1 VEAIMKQLTANFLGD
16 IINYS
21 VYAAIVALL
30 LLSFA
35 KCVLPVWRTRALLR
49 RAIRNIKQ
57 GEKSKRSWQE
67 DDFLGKGALYPHWS
81 EYLDNLF
88 FADGEYHN
96 ASNVEDYINEETV
109 ISQPGRSA
117 LASAAPGLMVSL
129 GFLGTLLGITQGLAG
144 FSMENSEAVM
154 EMMTKATPSA
164 GASLIDSLLRLAMA
178 VVGVGFS
185 LFVMNSVRRSQPA
198 LGNLLDGFGMFPRV
212 LFLIIL
218 QIVLIF
224 LWSLLLVIPGII
236 AAYRYSFAVYVMIDH
251 PEMSAMDCLRES
263 KRLTT
268 GYKRQ
273 LFLLDLS
280 FILWFLLTM
289 IPVVGYIAQVYV
301 TPYME
306 SARVLYYEQIRALQS
321 GKPANE
327 T

>member
-1 VEAIMKQLTANFLGD
+1 MIIDRTAVKLQAKQLIRESQPSMLTA
-16 IINYS
+16 
-21 VYAAIVALL
+21 ALL
-30 LLSFA
+30 YTLL
-35 KCVLPVWRTRALLR
+35 TALIGWLSLR
-49 RAIRNIKQ
+49 LTGVDTNTM
-57 GEKSKRSWQE
+57 
-67 DDFLGKGALYPHWS
+67 
-81 EYLDNLF
+81 
-88 FADGEYHN
+88 
-96 ASNVEDYINEETV
+96 NEML
-109 ISQPGRSA
+109 Q
-117 LASAAPGLMVSL
+117 LASEG
-129 GFLGTLLGITQGLAG
+129 
-144 FSMENSEAVM
+144 NSEAVM
-154 EMMTKATPSA
+154 EMMTRATPSA

-198 LGNLLDGFGMFPRV
+198 IGNLLDGFGMFPRV

-280 FILWFLLTM
+280 FIFWFLLTM

-306 SARVLYYEQIRALQS
+306 SARVLYYEQIRALQD
-321 GKPANE
+321 GKPANK

>member
-1 VEAIMKQLTANFLGD
+1 MIIDRTAAKLQAKQLIRESQPSMLTA
-16 IINYS
+16 
-21 VYAAIVALL
+21 ALL
-30 LLSFA
+30 YTLL
-35 KCVLPVWRTRALLR
+35 TALIGWLSLR
-49 RAIRNIKQ
+49 LTGVDTNTM
-57 GEKSKRSWQE
+57 
-67 DDFLGKGALYPHWS
+67 
-81 EYLDNLF
+81 
-88 FADGEYHN
+88 
-96 ASNVEDYINEETV
+96 NEML
-109 ISQPGRSA
+109 Q
-117 LASAAPGLMVSL
+117 LASEG
-129 GFLGTLLGITQGLAG
+129 
-144 FSMENSEAVM
+144 NSEAVM
-154 EMMTKATPSA
+154 ELMTKATPSA

-280 FILWFLLTM
+280 FIFWFLLTM

-306 SARVLYYEQIRALQS
+306 SARVLYYEQIRALQGGS
-321 GKPANE
+321 TAA
-327 T
+327 

>member
-1 VEAIMKQLTANFLGD
+1 MIIDRTAAKLQAKQLIRESQPSMLTA
-16 IINYS
+16 
-21 VYAAIVALL
+21 ALL
-30 LLSFA
+30 YTLL
-35 KCVLPVWRTRALLR
+35 TALIGWLSLR
-49 RAIRNIKQ
+49 LTGVDTNTM
-57 GEKSKRSWQE
+57 
-67 DDFLGKGALYPHWS
+67 
-81 EYLDNLF
+81 
-88 FADGEYHN
+88 
-96 ASNVEDYINEETV
+96 NEML
-109 ISQPGRSA
+109 R
-117 LASAAPGLMVSL
+117 LASEG
-129 GFLGTLLGITQGLAG
+129 
-144 FSMENSEAVM
+144 NSEAVM

-198 LGNLLDGFGMFPRV
+198 IGNLLDGFGMFPRV

-280 FILWFLLTM
+280 FIFWFLLTM

-306 SARVLYYEQIRALQS
+306 SAKVLYYEQIRALQD

>member
-1 VEAIMKQLTANFLGD
+1 MIIDRTAAKLQAKQLIRESQPSMLTA
-16 IINYS
+16 
-21 VYAAIVALL
+21 ALL
-30 LLSFA
+30 YTLL
-35 KCVLPVWRTRALLR
+35 TALIGWLSLR
-49 RAIRNIKQ
+49 LTGVDTNTM
-57 GEKSKRSWQE
+57 
-67 DDFLGKGALYPHWS
+67 
-81 EYLDNLF
+81 
-88 FADGEYHN
+88 
-96 ASNVEDYINEETV
+96 NEML
-109 ISQPGRSA
+109 R
-117 LASAAPGLMVSL
+117 LASEG
-129 GFLGTLLGITQGLAG
+129 
-144 FSMENSEAVM
+144 NSEAVM

-198 LGNLLDGFGMFPRV
+198 IGNLLDGFGMFPRV

-224 LWSLLLVIPGII
+224 LWSLLLVIPGIV

-280 FILWFLLTM
+280 FIFWFLLTM
-289 IPVVGYIAQVYV
+289 IPIVGYIAQVYV

-306 SARVLYYEQIRALQS
+306 SARVLYYEQIRALQDGS
-321 GKPANE
+321 TAI
-327 T
+327 

>member
-1 VEAIMKQLTANFLGD
+1 MIIDRTAAKLQAKQLIRESQPSMLTA
-16 IINYS
+16 
-21 VYAAIVALL
+21 ALL
-30 LLSFA
+30 YTLL
-35 KCVLPVWRTRALLR
+35 TALIGWLSLR
-49 RAIRNIKQ
+49 LTGVDTNTM
-57 GEKSKRSWQE
+57 
-67 DDFLGKGALYPHWS
+67 
-81 EYLDNLF
+81 
-88 FADGEYHN
+88 
-96 ASNVEDYINEETV
+96 NEML
-109 ISQPGRSA
+109 Q
-117 LASAAPGLMVSL
+117 LASEG
-129 GFLGTLLGITQGLAG
+129 
-144 FSMENSEAVM
+144 NSEAVM

-198 LGNLLDGFGMFPRV
+198 IGNLLDGFGMFPRV

-218 QIVLIF
+218 QIVFIF
-224 LWSLLLVIPGII
+224 LWSLLLVIPGIV

-280 FILWFLLTM
+280 FIFWFLLTM
-289 IPVVGYIAQVYV
+289 IPIIGYVAQVYV

-306 SARVLYYEQIRALQS
+306 SAKVLYYEQIRALQGGS
-321 GKPANE
+321 TAI
-327 T
+327 

>member
-1 VEAIMKQLTANFLGD
+1 MIIDRTAVKLQAKQLIRESQPSMLTA
-16 IINYS
+16 
-21 VYAAIVALL
+21 ALL
-30 LLSFA
+30 YTLL
-35 KCVLPVWRTRALLR
+35 TALIGWLSLR
-49 RAIRNIKQ
+49 LTGVDTNTM
-57 GEKSKRSWQE
+57 
-67 DDFLGKGALYPHWS
+67 
-81 EYLDNLF
+81 
-88 FADGEYHN
+88 
-96 ASNVEDYINEETV
+96 NEML
-109 ISQPGRSA
+109 Q
-117 LASAAPGLMVSL
+117 LASEG
-129 GFLGTLLGITQGLAG
+129 
-144 FSMENSEAVM
+144 NSEAVM

-212 LFLIIL
+212 LFLIVL

-280 FILWFLLTM
+280 FIFWFLLTM

-306 SARVLYYEQIRALQS
+306 SARVLYYEQIRALQDGS
-321 GKPANE
+321 TAA
-327 T
+327 

>member
-1 VEAIMKQLTANFLGD
+1 MIIDRTAAKLQAKQLIRESQPSMLTA
-16 IINYS
+16 
-21 VYAAIVALL
+21 ALL
-30 LLSFA
+30 YTLL
-35 KCVLPVWRTRALLR
+35 TALIGWLSLR
-49 RAIRNIKQ
+49 LTGVDTNTM
-57 GEKSKRSWQE
+57 
-67 DDFLGKGALYPHWS
+67 
-81 EYLDNLF
+81 
-88 FADGEYHN
+88 
-96 ASNVEDYINEETV
+96 NEML
-109 ISQPGRSA
+109 Q
-117 LASAAPGLMVSL
+117 LASEG
-129 GFLGTLLGITQGLAG
+129 
-144 FSMENSEAVM
+144 NSEAVM
-154 EMMTKATPSA
+154 ELMTKATPSA

-218 QIVLIF
+218 QIVFIF
-224 LWSLLLVIPGII
+224 LWSLLLVIPGIV

-280 FILWFLLTM
+280 FIFWFLLTM

-306 SARVLYYEQIRALQS
+306 SARVLYYEQIRALQGGS
-321 GKPANE
+321 TAA
-327 T
+327 

>member
-1 VEAIMKQLTANFLGD
+1 MIIDRTAAKLQAKQLIRESQPSMLTA
-16 IINYS
+16 
-21 VYAAIVALL
+21 ALL
-30 LLSFA
+30 YTLL
-35 KCVLPVWRTRALLR
+35 TALIGWLSLR
-49 RAIRNIKQ
+49 LTGVDTNTM
-57 GEKSKRSWQE
+57 
-67 DDFLGKGALYPHWS
+67 
-81 EYLDNLF
+81 
-88 FADGEYHN
+88 
-96 ASNVEDYINEETV
+96 NEML
-109 ISQPGRSA
+109 R
-117 LASAAPGLMVSL
+117 LASEG
-129 GFLGTLLGITQGLAG
+129 
-144 FSMENSEAVM
+144 NSEAVM

-198 LGNLLDGFGMFPRV
+198 IGNLLDGFGMFPRV

-218 QIVLIF
+218 QIVFIF

-306 SARVLYYEQIRALQS
+306 SAKVLYYEQIRALQD

>member
-1 VEAIMKQLTANFLGD
+1 MIIDRTAAKLQAKQLIRESQPSMLTA
-16 IINYS
+16 
-21 VYAAIVALL
+21 ALL
-30 LLSFA
+30 YTLMTALIGWLS
-35 KCVLPVWRTRALLR
+35 LR
-49 RAIRNIKQ
+49 LTGVDTNTM
-57 GEKSKRSWQE
+57 
-67 DDFLGKGALYPHWS
+67 
-81 EYLDNLF
+81 
-88 FADGEYHN
+88 
-96 ASNVEDYINEETV
+96 NEML
-109 ISQPGRSA
+109 Q
-117 LASAAPGLMVSL
+117 LASEG
-129 GFLGTLLGITQGLAG
+129 
-144 FSMENSEAVM
+144 NSEAVM

-185 LFVMNSVRRSQPA
+185 LFVMNSVRRSKPA
-198 LGNLLDGFGMFPRV
+198 IGNLLDGFGMFPRV

-218 QIVLIF
+218 QIVFIF

-280 FILWFLLTM
+280 FIFWFLLTM

-301 TPYME
+301 TTYME
-306 SARVLYYEQIRALQS
+306 SAKVLYYEQIRALQDGS
-321 GKPANE
+321 TAA
-327 T
+327 

>member
-1 VEAIMKQLTANFLGD
+1 MIIDRTAAKLQAKQLIRESQPSMLTA
-16 IINYS
+16 
-21 VYAAIVALL
+21 ALL
-30 LLSFA
+30 YTLL
-35 KCVLPVWRTRALLR
+35 TALIGWLSLR
-49 RAIRNIKQ
+49 LTGVDTNTM
-57 GEKSKRSWQE
+57 
-67 DDFLGKGALYPHWS
+67 
-81 EYLDNLF
+81 
-88 FADGEYHN
+88 
-96 ASNVEDYINEETV
+96 NEML
-109 ISQPGRSA
+109 Q
-117 LASAAPGLMVSL
+117 LASEG
-129 GFLGTLLGITQGLAG
+129 
-144 FSMENSEAVM
+144 NSEAVM
-154 EMMTKATPSA
+154 EMMTRATPSA

-198 LGNLLDGFGMFPRV
+198 IGNLLDGFGMFPRV

-218 QIVLIF
+218 QIVFIF

-306 SARVLYYEQIRALQS
+306 SARVLYYEQIRALQD

>member
-1 VEAIMKQLTANFLGD
+1 MIIDRTAAKLQAKQLIRESQPSMLTA
-16 IINYS
+16 
-21 VYAAIVALL
+21 ALL
-30 LLSFA
+30 YTLL
-35 KCVLPVWRTRALLR
+35 TALIGWLSLR
-49 RAIRNIKQ
+49 LTGVDTNTM
-57 GEKSKRSWQE
+57 
-67 DDFLGKGALYPHWS
+67 
-81 EYLDNLF
+81 
-88 FADGEYHN
+88 
-96 ASNVEDYINEETV
+96 NEML
-109 ISQPGRSA
+109 Q
-117 LASAAPGLMVSL
+117 LASEG
-129 GFLGTLLGITQGLAG
+129 
-144 FSMENSEAVM
+144 NSEAVM

-218 QIVLIF
+218 QIVFIF
-224 LWSLLLVIPGII
+224 LWSLLLVIPGIV

-280 FILWFLLTM
+280 FIFWFLLTM

-306 SARVLYYEQIRALQS
+306 SARVLYYEQIRALQDGS
-321 GKPANE
+321 TAA
-327 T
+327 

>member
-1 VEAIMKQLTANFLGD
+1 MIIDRTAAKLQAKQLIRESQPSMLTA
-16 IINYS
+16 
-21 VYAAIVALL
+21 ALL
-30 LLSFA
+30 YTLL
-35 KCVLPVWRTRALLR
+35 TALIGWLSLR
-49 RAIRNIKQ
+49 LTGVDTNTM
-57 GEKSKRSWQE
+57 
-67 DDFLGKGALYPHWS
+67 
-81 EYLDNLF
+81 
-88 FADGEYHN
+88 
-96 ASNVEDYINEETV
+96 NEML
-109 ISQPGRSA
+109 Q
-117 LASAAPGLMVSL
+117 LASEG
-129 GFLGTLLGITQGLAG
+129 
-144 FSMENSEAVM
+144 NSEAVM
-154 EMMTKATPSA
+154 ELMTKATPSA

-218 QIVLIF
+218 QIVFIF
-224 LWSLLLVIPGII
+224 LWSLLLVIPGIV

-306 SARVLYYEQIRALQS
+306 SARVLYYEQIRALQGGS
-321 GKPANE
+321 TAA
-327 T
+327 

>member
-1 VEAIMKQLTANFLGD
+1 MIIDRTAAKLQARQLIRESQPSMLTA
-16 IINYS
+16 
-21 VYAAIVALL
+21 ALL
-30 LLSFA
+30 YTLL
-35 KCVLPVWRTRALLR
+35 TALIGWLSLR
-49 RAIRNIKQ
+49 LTGVDTNTM
-57 GEKSKRSWQE
+57 
-67 DDFLGKGALYPHWS
+67 
-81 EYLDNLF
+81 
-88 FADGEYHN
+88 
-96 ASNVEDYINEETV
+96 NEML
-109 ISQPGRSA
+109 R
-117 LASAAPGLMVSL
+117 LASEG
-129 GFLGTLLGITQGLAG
+129 
-144 FSMENSEAVM
+144 NSEAVM

-198 LGNLLDGFGMFPRV
+198 IGNLLDGFGMFPRV

-218 QIVLIF
+218 QIVFIF

-289 IPVVGYIAQVYV
+289 IPIIGYIAQVYV

-306 SARVLYYEQIRALQS
+306 SARVLYYEQIRALQDGS
-321 GKPANE
+321 TAI
-327 T
+327 

>member
-1 VEAIMKQLTANFLGD
+1 MMTAALLYTLLTALIGW
-16 IINYS
+16 
-21 VYAAIVALL
+21 
-30 LLSFA
+30 LS
-35 KCVLPVWRTRALLR
+35 LR
-49 RAIRNIKQ
+49 LTGVDTNTM
-57 GEKSKRSWQE
+57 
-67 DDFLGKGALYPHWS
+67 
-81 EYLDNLF
+81 
-88 FADGEYHN
+88 
-96 ASNVEDYINEETV
+96 NEML
-109 ISQPGRSA
+109 R
-117 LASAAPGLMVSL
+117 LASEG
-129 GFLGTLLGITQGLAG
+129 
-144 FSMENSEAVM
+144 NSEAVM

-198 LGNLLDGFGMFPRV
+198 IGNLLDGFGMFPRV

-218 QIVLIF
+218 QIVFIF

-280 FILWFLLTM
+280 FIFWFLLTM

-306 SARVLYYEQIRALQS
+306 SARVLYYEQIRALQDGS
-321 GKPANE
+321 TAA
-327 T
+327 

>member
-1 VEAIMKQLTANFLGD
+1 MIIDRTAAKLQAKQLIRESQPSMLTA
-16 IINYS
+16 
-21 VYAAIVALL
+21 ALL
-30 LLSFA
+30 YTLL
-35 KCVLPVWRTRALLR
+35 TALIGWLSLR
-49 RAIRNIKQ
+49 LT
-57 GEKSKRSWQE
+57 GE
-67 DDFLGKGALYPHWS
+67 DT
-81 EYLDNLF
+81 NTM
-88 FADGEYHN
+88 
-96 ASNVEDYINEETV
+96 NEML
-109 ISQPGRSA
+109 Q
-117 LASAAPGLMVSL
+117 LASEG
-129 GFLGTLLGITQGLAG
+129 
-144 FSMENSEAVM
+144 NSEAVM

-198 LGNLLDGFGMFPRV
+198 IGNLLDGFGMFPRV

-224 LWSLLLVIPGII
+224 LWSLLLVIPGIV

-280 FILWFLLTM
+280 FIFWFLLTM

-306 SARVLYYEQIRALQS
+306 SARVLYYEQIRALQD
-321 GKPANE
+321 GKPAIK

>member
-1 VEAIMKQLTANFLGD
+1 MIIDRTAVKLQAKQLIRESQPSMLTA
-16 IINYS
+16 
-21 VYAAIVALL
+21 ALL
-30 LLSFA
+30 YTLL
-35 KCVLPVWRTRALLR
+35 TALIGWLSLR
-49 RAIRNIKQ
+49 LTGVDTNTM
-57 GEKSKRSWQE
+57 
-67 DDFLGKGALYPHWS
+67 
-81 EYLDNLF
+81 
-88 FADGEYHN
+88 
-96 ASNVEDYINEETV
+96 NEML
-109 ISQPGRSA
+109 R
-117 LASAAPGLMVSL
+117 LASEG
-129 GFLGTLLGITQGLAG
+129 
-144 FSMENSEAVM
+144 NSEAVM

-198 LGNLLDGFGMFPRV
+198 IGNLLDGFGMFPRV

-280 FILWFLLTM
+280 FIFWFLLTM

-306 SARVLYYEQIRALQS
+306 SARVLYYEQIRALQGGS
-321 GKPANE
+321 TAA
-327 T
+327 

>member
-1 VEAIMKQLTANFLGD
+1 MIIDRTAAKLQAKQLIRESQPSMLTA
-16 IINYS
+16 
-21 VYAAIVALL
+21 ALL
-30 LLSFA
+30 YTLL
-35 KCVLPVWRTRALLR
+35 TALIGWLSLR
-49 RAIRNIKQ
+49 LTGVDTNTM
-57 GEKSKRSWQE
+57 
-67 DDFLGKGALYPHWS
+67 
-81 EYLDNLF
+81 
-88 FADGEYHN
+88 
-96 ASNVEDYINEETV
+96 NEML
-109 ISQPGRSA
+109 R
-117 LASAAPGLMVSL
+117 LASEG
-129 GFLGTLLGITQGLAG
+129 
-144 FSMENSEAVM
+144 NSEAVM

-198 LGNLLDGFGMFPRV
+198 IGNLLDGFGMFPRV

-218 QIVLIF
+218 QIVFIF

-263 KRLTT
+263 KRLTN
-268 GYKRQ
+268 GYKGQ

-289 IPVVGYIAQVYV
+289 IPIIGYVAQVYV

-306 SARVLYYEQIRALQS
+306 SARVLYYEQIRALQD

>member
-1 VEAIMKQLTANFLGD
+1 MIIDRTAAKLQAKQLIRESQPSMLTA
-16 IINYS
+16 
-21 VYAAIVALL
+21 ALL
-30 LLSFA
+30 YTLL
-35 KCVLPVWRTRALLR
+35 TALIGWLSLR
-49 RAIRNIKQ
+49 LTGVDTNTM
-57 GEKSKRSWQE
+57 
-67 DDFLGKGALYPHWS
+67 
-81 EYLDNLF
+81 
-88 FADGEYHN
+88 
-96 ASNVEDYINEETV
+96 NEML
-109 ISQPGRSA
+109 R
-117 LASAAPGLMVSL
+117 LASEG
-129 GFLGTLLGITQGLAG
+129 
-144 FSMENSEAVM
+144 NSEAVM

-198 LGNLLDGFGMFPRV
+198 IGNLLDGFGMFPRV

-224 LWSLLLVIPGII
+224 LWSLLLVIPGIV

-289 IPVVGYIAQVYV
+289 IPIIGYIAQVYV

-306 SARVLYYEQIRALQS
+306 SARVLYYEQIRALQG

>member
-1 VEAIMKQLTANFLGD
+1 MIIDRTAVKLQAKQLIRESQPSMLTA
-16 IINYS
+16 
-21 VYAAIVALL
+21 ALL
-30 LLSFA
+30 YTLL
-35 KCVLPVWRTRALLR
+35 TALIGWLSLR
-49 RAIRNIKQ
+49 LTGVDTNTM
-57 GEKSKRSWQE
+57 
-67 DDFLGKGALYPHWS
+67 
-81 EYLDNLF
+81 
-88 FADGEYHN
+88 
-96 ASNVEDYINEETV
+96 NEML
-109 ISQPGRSA
+109 Q
-117 LASAAPGLMVSL
+117 LASEG
-129 GFLGTLLGITQGLAG
+129 
-144 FSMENSEAVM
+144 NSEAVM
-154 EMMTKATPSA
+154 EMMTRATPSA

-224 LWSLLLVIPGII
+224 LWSLLLVIPGIV

-289 IPVVGYIAQVYV
+289 IPIIGYIAQVYV

-306 SARVLYYEQIRALQS
+306 SARVLYYEQIRALQGGS
-321 GKPANE
+321 TAA
-327 T
+327 

>member
-1 VEAIMKQLTANFLGD
+1 MIIDRTAAKLQAKQLIRESQPSMLTA
-16 IINYS
+16 
-21 VYAAIVALL
+21 ALL
-30 LLSFA
+30 YTLL
-35 KCVLPVWRTRALLR
+35 TALIGWLSLR
-49 RAIRNIKQ
+49 LTGVDTNTM
-57 GEKSKRSWQE
+57 
-67 DDFLGKGALYPHWS
+67 
-81 EYLDNLF
+81 
-88 FADGEYHN
+88 
-96 ASNVEDYINEETV
+96 NEML
-109 ISQPGRSA
+109 R
-117 LASAAPGLMVSL
+117 LASEG
-129 GFLGTLLGITQGLAG
+129 
-144 FSMENSEAVM
+144 NSEAVM
-154 EMMTKATPSA
+154 EMMTRATPSA

-224 LWSLLLVIPGII
+224 LWSLLLVIPGIV

-280 FILWFLLTM
+280 FIFWFLLTM

-306 SARVLYYEQIRALQS
+306 SARVLYYEQIRALQDGS
-321 GKPANE
+321 TAA
-327 T
+327 

>member
-1 VEAIMKQLTANFLGD
+1 MIIDRTAVKLQAKQLIRESQPSMLTA
-16 IINYS
+16 
-21 VYAAIVALL
+21 ALL
-30 LLSFA
+30 YTLL
-35 KCVLPVWRTRALLR
+35 TALIGWLSLR
-49 RAIRNIKQ
+49 LTGVDTNTM
-57 GEKSKRSWQE
+57 
-67 DDFLGKGALYPHWS
+67 
-81 EYLDNLF
+81 
-88 FADGEYHN
+88 
-96 ASNVEDYINEETV
+96 NEML
-109 ISQPGRSA
+109 Q
-117 LASAAPGLMVSL
+117 LASEG
-129 GFLGTLLGITQGLAG
+129 
-144 FSMENSEAVM
+144 NSEAVM

-198 LGNLLDGFGMFPRV
+198 IGNLLDGFGMFPRV

-218 QIVLIF
+218 QIVFIF

-306 SARVLYYEQIRALQS
+306 SARVLYYEQIRALQE
-321 GKPANE
+321 GN
-327 T
+327 TIQQDDRDGD

>member
-1 VEAIMKQLTANFLGD
+1 MIIDRTAVKLQAKQLIRESQPSMLTA
-16 IINYS
+16 
-21 VYAAIVALL
+21 ALL
-30 LLSFA
+30 YTLL
-35 KCVLPVWRTRALLR
+35 TALIGWLSLR
-49 RAIRNIKQ
+49 LTGVDTNTM
-57 GEKSKRSWQE
+57 
-67 DDFLGKGALYPHWS
+67 
-81 EYLDNLF
+81 
-88 FADGEYHN
+88 
-96 ASNVEDYINEETV
+96 NEML
-109 ISQPGRSA
+109 R
-117 LASAAPGLMVSL
+117 LASEG
-129 GFLGTLLGITQGLAG
+129 
-144 FSMENSEAVM
+144 NSEAVM

-164 GASLIDSLLRLAMA
+164 GASLIDMLLRLAMA

-198 LGNLLDGFGMFPRV
+198 IGNLLDGFGMFPRV

-280 FILWFLLTM
+280 FIFWFLLTM

-306 SARVLYYEQIRALQS
+306 SARVLYYEQIRALQDGS
-321 GKPANE
+321 TAA
-327 T
+327 

>member
-1 VEAIMKQLTANFLGD
+1 MIIDRTAAKLQAKQLIRESQPSMLTA
-16 IINYS
+16 
-21 VYAAIVALL
+21 ALL
-30 LLSFA
+30 YTLL
-35 KCVLPVWRTRALLR
+35 TALIGWLSLR
-49 RAIRNIKQ
+49 LTGVDTNTM
-57 GEKSKRSWQE
+57 
-67 DDFLGKGALYPHWS
+67 
-81 EYLDNLF
+81 
-88 FADGEYHN
+88 
-96 ASNVEDYINEETV
+96 NEML
-109 ISQPGRSA
+109 R
-117 LASAAPGLMVSL
+117 LASEG
-129 GFLGTLLGITQGLAG
+129 
-144 FSMENSEAVM
+144 NSEAVM

-198 LGNLLDGFGMFPRV
+198 IGNLLDGFGMFPRV

-280 FILWFLLTM
+280 FILWLLLTM
-289 IPVVGYIAQVYV
+289 IPIVGYIAQVYV

-306 SARVLYYEQIRALQS
+306 SAKVLYYEQIRALQDS
-321 GKPANE
+321 NTAI
-327 T
+327 

>member
-1 VEAIMKQLTANFLGD
+1 MIIDRTAAKLQAKQLIRESQPSMLTA
-16 IINYS
+16 
-21 VYAAIVALL
+21 ALL
-30 LLSFA
+30 YTLL
-35 KCVLPVWRTRALLR
+35 TALIGWLSLR
-49 RAIRNIKQ
+49 LTGVDTNTM
-57 GEKSKRSWQE
+57 
-67 DDFLGKGALYPHWS
+67 
-81 EYLDNLF
+81 
-88 FADGEYHN
+88 
-96 ASNVEDYINEETV
+96 NEML
-109 ISQPGRSA
+109 Q
-117 LASAAPGLMVSL
+117 LASEG
-129 GFLGTLLGITQGLAG
+129 
-144 FSMENSEAVM
+144 NSEAVM

-198 LGNLLDGFGMFPRV
+198 IGNLLDGFGMFPRV
-212 LFLIIL
+212 LFLILL
-218 QIVLIF
+218 QIVFIF

-280 FILWFLLTM
+280 FIFWFLLTM

-306 SARVLYYEQIRALQS
+306 SARVLYYEQIRALQGGS
-321 GKPANE
+321 TAA
-327 T
+327 

>member
-1 VEAIMKQLTANFLGD
+1 MIIDRTAAKLQAKQLIRESQPSMLTA
-16 IINYS
+16 
-21 VYAAIVALL
+21 ALL
-30 LLSFA
+30 YTLL
-35 KCVLPVWRTRALLR
+35 TALIGWLSLR
-49 RAIRNIKQ
+49 LTGVDTNTM
-57 GEKSKRSWQE
+57 
-67 DDFLGKGALYPHWS
+67 
-81 EYLDNLF
+81 
-88 FADGEYHN
+88 
-96 ASNVEDYINEETV
+96 NEML
-109 ISQPGRSA
+109 R
-117 LASAAPGLMVSL
+117 LASEG
-129 GFLGTLLGITQGLAG
+129 
-144 FSMENSEAVM
+144 NSEAVM

-224 LWSLLLVIPGII
+224 LWSLLLVIPGIV

-280 FILWFLLTM
+280 FIFWFLLTM

-306 SARVLYYEQIRALQS
+306 SARVLYYEQIRALQD

>member
-1 VEAIMKQLTANFLGD
+1 MIIDRTAAKLQAKQLIRESQPSMLTA
-16 IINYS
+16 
-21 VYAAIVALL
+21 ALL
-30 LLSFA
+30 YTLL
-35 KCVLPVWRTRALLR
+35 TALIGWLSLR
-49 RAIRNIKQ
+49 LTGVDTNTM
-57 GEKSKRSWQE
+57 
-67 DDFLGKGALYPHWS
+67 
-81 EYLDNLF
+81 
-88 FADGEYHN
+88 
-96 ASNVEDYINEETV
+96 NEML
-109 ISQPGRSA
+109 Q
-117 LASAAPGLMVSL
+117 LASEG
-129 GFLGTLLGITQGLAG
+129 
-144 FSMENSEAVM
+144 NSEAVM
-154 EMMTKATPSA
+154 ELMTKATPSA

-218 QIVLIF
+218 QIVFIF
-224 LWSLLLVIPGII
+224 LWSLLLVIPGIV

-280 FILWFLLTM
+280 FIFWFLLTM

-306 SARVLYYEQIRALQS
+306 SARVLYYEQIRALQGGS
-321 GKPANE
+321 TAV
-327 T
+327 

>member
-1 VEAIMKQLTANFLGD
+1 MIIDRTAAKLQAKQLIRESQPSMLTA
-16 IINYS
+16 
-21 VYAAIVALL
+21 ALL
-30 LLSFA
+30 YTLL
-35 KCVLPVWRTRALLR
+35 TALIGWLSLR
-49 RAIRNIKQ
+49 LTGVDTNTM
-57 GEKSKRSWQE
+57 
-67 DDFLGKGALYPHWS
+67 
-81 EYLDNLF
+81 
-88 FADGEYHN
+88 
-96 ASNVEDYINEETV
+96 NEML
-109 ISQPGRSA
+109 R
-117 LASAAPGLMVSL
+117 LASEG
-129 GFLGTLLGITQGLAG
+129 
-144 FSMENSEAVM
+144 NSEAVM

-198 LGNLLDGFGMFPRV
+198 IGNLLDGFGMFPRV

-280 FILWFLLTM
+280 FIFWFLLTM
-289 IPVVGYIAQVYV
+289 IPIIGYVAQVYV

-306 SARVLYYEQIRALQS
+306 SAKVLYYEQIRALQD

>member
-1 VEAIMKQLTANFLGD
+1 MIIDRTAAKLQAKQLIRESQPSMLTA
-16 IINYS
+16 
-21 VYAAIVALL
+21 ALL
-30 LLSFA
+30 YTLL
-35 KCVLPVWRTRALLR
+35 TALIGWLSLR
-49 RAIRNIKQ
+49 LTGVDTNTM
-57 GEKSKRSWQE
+57 
-67 DDFLGKGALYPHWS
+67 
-81 EYLDNLF
+81 
-88 FADGEYHN
+88 
-96 ASNVEDYINEETV
+96 NEML
-109 ISQPGRSA
+109 Q
-117 LASAAPGLMVSL
+117 LASEG
-129 GFLGTLLGITQGLAG
+129 
-144 FSMENSEAVM
+144 NSEAVM

-198 LGNLLDGFGMFPRV
+198 IGNLLDGFGMFPRV

-218 QIVLIF
+218 QIVFIF

-289 IPVVGYIAQVYV
+289 IPIIGYIAQVYV

-306 SARVLYYEQIRALQS
+306 SARVLYYEQIRALQDGS
-321 GKPANE
+321 TAI
-327 T
+327 

>member
-1 VEAIMKQLTANFLGD
+1 MIIDRTAAKLQAKQLIRESQPSMLTA
-16 IINYS
+16 
-21 VYAAIVALL
+21 ALL
-30 LLSFA
+30 YTLL
-35 KCVLPVWRTRALLR
+35 TALIGWLSLR
-49 RAIRNIKQ
+49 LTGVDTNTM
-57 GEKSKRSWQE
+57 
-67 DDFLGKGALYPHWS
+67 
-81 EYLDNLF
+81 
-88 FADGEYHN
+88 
-96 ASNVEDYINEETV
+96 NEML
-109 ISQPGRSA
+109 Q
-117 LASAAPGLMVSL
+117 LASEG
-129 GFLGTLLGITQGLAG
+129 
-144 FSMENSEAVM
+144 NSEAVM

-198 LGNLLDGFGMFPRV
+198 IGNLLDGFGMFPRV

-218 QIVLIF
+218 QIVFIF

-306 SARVLYYEQIRALQS
+306 SAKVLYYEQIRALQD

>member
-1 VEAIMKQLTANFLGD
+1 MIIDRTAAKLQAKQLIRESQPSMLTA
-16 IINYS
+16 
-21 VYAAIVALL
+21 ALL
-30 LLSFA
+30 YTLL
-35 KCVLPVWRTRALLR
+35 TALIGWLSLR
-49 RAIRNIKQ
+49 LTGVDTNTM
-57 GEKSKRSWQE
+57 
-67 DDFLGKGALYPHWS
+67 
-81 EYLDNLF
+81 
-88 FADGEYHN
+88 
-96 ASNVEDYINEETV
+96 NEML
-109 ISQPGRSA
+109 R
-117 LASAAPGLMVSL
+117 LASEG
-129 GFLGTLLGITQGLAG
+129 
-144 FSMENSEAVM
+144 NSEAVM

-198 LGNLLDGFGMFPRV
+198 IGNLLDGFGMFPRV

-289 IPVVGYIAQVYV
+289 IPIVGYIAQVYV

-306 SARVLYYEQIRALQS
+306 SARVLYYEQIRALQDGS
-321 GKPANE
+321 TAK
-327 T
+327 

>member
-1 VEAIMKQLTANFLGD
+1 MIIDRTAAKLQAKQLIRESQPSMLTA
-16 IINYS
+16 
-21 VYAAIVALL
+21 ALL
-30 LLSFA
+30 YTLL
-35 KCVLPVWRTRALLR
+35 TALIGWLSLR
-49 RAIRNIKQ
+49 LTGVDTNTM
-57 GEKSKRSWQE
+57 
-67 DDFLGKGALYPHWS
+67 
-81 EYLDNLF
+81 
-88 FADGEYHN
+88 
-96 ASNVEDYINEETV
+96 NEML
-109 ISQPGRSA
+109 R
-117 LASAAPGLMVSL
+117 LASEG
-129 GFLGTLLGITQGLAG
+129 
-144 FSMENSEAVM
+144 NSEAVM

-198 LGNLLDGFGMFPRV
+198 IGNLLDGFGMFPRV

-218 QIVLIF
+218 QIVFIF

-289 IPVVGYIAQVYV
+289 IPIVGYIAQVYV

-306 SARVLYYEQIRALQS
+306 SARVLYYEQIRALQDGS
-321 GKPANE
+321 TAA
-327 T
+327 

>member
-1 VEAIMKQLTANFLGD
+1 MIIDRTAAKLQAKQLIRESQPSMLTA
-16 IINYS
+16 
-21 VYAAIVALL
+21 ALL
-30 LLSFA
+30 YTLL
-35 KCVLPVWRTRALLR
+35 TALIGWLSLR
-49 RAIRNIKQ
+49 LTGVDTNTM
-57 GEKSKRSWQE
+57 
-67 DDFLGKGALYPHWS
+67 
-81 EYLDNLF
+81 
-88 FADGEYHN
+88 
-96 ASNVEDYINEETV
+96 NEML
-109 ISQPGRSA
+109 Q
-117 LASAAPGLMVSL
+117 LASEG
-129 GFLGTLLGITQGLAG
+129 
-144 FSMENSEAVM
+144 NSEAVM

-198 LGNLLDGFGMFPRV
+198 IGNLLDGFGMFPRV

-218 QIVLIF
+218 QIVFIF

-280 FILWFLLTM
+280 FIFWFLLTM

-301 TPYME
+301 APYME
-306 SARVLYYEQIRALQS
+306 SAKVLYYEQIRALQD

>member
-1 VEAIMKQLTANFLGD
+1 MIIDRTAVKLQAKQLIRESQPSMLTA
-16 IINYS
+16 
-21 VYAAIVALL
+21 ALL
-30 LLSFA
+30 YTLL
-35 KCVLPVWRTRALLR
+35 TALIGWLSLR
-49 RAIRNIKQ
+49 LTGVDTNTM
-57 GEKSKRSWQE
+57 
-67 DDFLGKGALYPHWS
+67 
-81 EYLDNLF
+81 
-88 FADGEYHN
+88 
-96 ASNVEDYINEETV
+96 NEML
-109 ISQPGRSA
+109 Q
-117 LASAAPGLMVSL
+117 LASEG
-129 GFLGTLLGITQGLAG
+129 
-144 FSMENSEAVM
+144 NSEAVM

-218 QIVLIF
+218 QIVFIF

-280 FILWFLLTM
+280 FIFWFLLTM

-306 SARVLYYEQIRALQS
+306 SARVLYYEQIRALQGGS
-321 GKPANE
+321 TAE
-327 T
+327 

>member
-1 VEAIMKQLTANFLGD
+1 MIIDRTAAKLQAKQLIRESQPSMLTA
-16 IINYS
+16 
-21 VYAAIVALL
+21 ALL
-30 LLSFA
+30 YTLL
-35 KCVLPVWRTRALLR
+35 TALIGWLSLR
-49 RAIRNIKQ
+49 LTGVDTNTM
-57 GEKSKRSWQE
+57 
-67 DDFLGKGALYPHWS
+67 
-81 EYLDNLF
+81 
-88 FADGEYHN
+88 
-96 ASNVEDYINEETV
+96 NEML
-109 ISQPGRSA
+109 Q
-117 LASAAPGLMVSL
+117 LASEG
-129 GFLGTLLGITQGLAG
+129 
-144 FSMENSEAVM
+144 NSEAVM
-154 EMMTKATPSA
+154 EMMAKATPSA
-164 GASLIDSLLRLAMA
+164 GASLIDMLLRLAMA

-198 LGNLLDGFGMFPRV
+198 IGNLLDGFGMFPRV

-218 QIVLIF
+218 QIVFIF

-236 AAYRYSFAVYVMIDH
+236 AAFRYSFAVYVMIDH

-280 FILWFLLTM
+280 FIFWFLLTM

-306 SARVLYYEQIRALQS
+306 SARVLYYEQIRALQD
-321 GKPANE
+321 GKPAIK

>member
-1 VEAIMKQLTANFLGD
+1 MIIDRTAAKLQAKQLIRESQPSMLTA
-16 IINYS
+16 
-21 VYAAIVALL
+21 ALL
-30 LLSFA
+30 YTLL
-35 KCVLPVWRTRALLR
+35 TALIGWLSLR
-49 RAIRNIKQ
+49 LTGVDTNTM
-57 GEKSKRSWQE
+57 
-67 DDFLGKGALYPHWS
+67 
-81 EYLDNLF
+81 
-88 FADGEYHN
+88 
-96 ASNVEDYINEETV
+96 NEML
-109 ISQPGRSA
+109 Q
-117 LASAAPGLMVSL
+117 LASEG
-129 GFLGTLLGITQGLAG
+129 
-144 FSMENSEAVM
+144 NSEAVM

-198 LGNLLDGFGMFPRV
+198 IGNLLDGFGMFPRV

-280 FILWFLLTM
+280 FIFWFLLTM

-306 SARVLYYEQIRALQS
+306 SARVLYYEQIRALQGGS
-321 GKPANE
+321 TAI
-327 T
+327 